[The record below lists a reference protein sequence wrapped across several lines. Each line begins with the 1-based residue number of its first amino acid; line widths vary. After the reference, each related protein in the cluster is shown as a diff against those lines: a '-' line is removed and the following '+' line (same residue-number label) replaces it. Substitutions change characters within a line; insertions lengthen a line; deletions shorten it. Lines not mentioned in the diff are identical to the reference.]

1 MPPESTWTDALLTP
15 HFRDVQQCRFWLGR
29 HLIEGEGL
37 AGALD
42 QLAQVL
48 DAQRQSTH
56 SPVVLYQ
63 LVEVIRRALSGP
75 AQRLVE
81 RVAGTAE
88 LPDEHTS
95 QELVALDKV
104 LDRLRLAAMASDPSG
119 NQHQIDDMRVALL
132 GAKSDKNEVLPL
144 ARALQ
149 LQSMRIIAMLRSR
162 TVVPNHLWHELG
174 DLAIAMRQTTFL
186 DEKLSEDDDPDG
198 NRTSRA
204 WFVLPLLLGIAALE
218 ERMPSQA
225 GLIFRLA
232 GYWSDRVGFRIDPN
246 PVRKSNKY
254 GPTAR
259 LGIEYRVRL
268 DTHRLRDSMVRRQ
281 AKWLQNDRNGVVLP
295 FLLTRVE
302 LADLLEDLFIRWS
315 PAFRVPKMQTP
326 PKSHVRMRFGLPS
339 REVLMTC
346 RAAAKQKSPSYEYGQ
361 FQRDSVVAPLRH
373 TAKTE
378 SDGLEVLEH
387 SERGNWALGDQQTMV
402 IDRHSRMNS
411 PPIDGIVAFALER
424 QAGDQSSDWAGAVD
438 WPKLTHRLH
447 LAKVSAVQ
455 RLTGGDGSPVAQ
467 RLAMR
472 TIDGTPTPVQVDNGD
487 GAIALGAYLL
497 AGDTEDQPSL
507 FVQPAS
513 VKAGAHVFVR
523 RPNDEISLEVGAL
536 VERGPNYERYAVKAR
551 GSGQL

>member
-1 MPPESTWTDALLTP
+1 MDAALTP

-29 HLIEGEGL
+29 HLTEGEGL
-37 AGALD
+37 ASALE
-42 QLAQVL
+42 QLAEVL
-48 DAQRQSTH
+48 DAQRQSSH

-75 AQRLVE
+75 SQRLIE

-95 QELVALDKV
+95 LELAALDKV
-104 LDRLRLAAMASDPSG
+104 LDKLRLAALASDPTG
-119 NQHQIDDMRVALL
+119 NLNSPEDIRLALP
-132 GAKSDKNEVLPL
+132 GAKFDKKEALPL

-174 DLAIAMRQTTFL
+174 DLAIAVRQTTFL

-198 NRTSRA
+198 NRTPRA
-204 WFVLPLLLGIAALE
+204 WFVLPLLLRIAALE

-225 GLIFRLA
+225 GLVFRLA
-232 GYWSDRVGFRIDPN
+232 STWSDRVGFRIDPN
-246 PVRKSNKY
+246 PVRKANKY
-254 GPTAR
+254 GPTVK

-281 AKWLQNDRNGVVLP
+281 AKWLQRDRTGAVLP
-295 FLLTRVE
+295 FLLSRVE

-315 PAFRVPKMQTP
+315 PAFRAPKMKAP
-326 PKSHVRMRFGLPS
+326 PKSHVKMRFGLPS

-346 RAAAKQKSPSYEYGQ
+346 RAAARQKSPSYKYGQ
-361 FQRDSVVAPLRH
+361 FQRNTVISPLRH
-373 TAKTE
+373 EAKDE
-378 SDGLEVLEH
+378 SDGLEILEH
-387 SERGNWALGDQQTMV
+387 GELGHWALGGHQTVV

-424 QAGDQSSDWAGAVD
+424 RTTEQNPPLIEEDDLPTLNKHLQLARVSS
-438 WPKLTHRLH
+438 
-447 LAKVSAVQ
+447 VQ
-455 RLTGGDGSPVAQ
+455 RLMGGDGSLAAQ

-472 TIDGTPTPVQVDNGD
+472 TIDGIPTPVQIDRNDEG
-487 GAIALGAYLL
+487 IELGAYLV
-497 AGDTEDQPSL
+497 AGEAADQPSL
-507 FVQPAS
+507 FVPPS
-513 VKAGAHVFVR
+513 TLKAGAQVLVR
-523 RPNDEISLEVGAL
+523 RPDDEVTVEVGSLLEA
-536 VERGPNYERYAVKAR
+536 GPNYERYTVKPR
-551 GSGQL
+551 GSAKL